1 MYCLYAVQSE
11 KRSENGNLDSERLSW
26 KTAMVLAASENT
38 YGDTGDFCVIP
49 RAKNIYARGMELDKY
64 IAKIKL
70 GKYIK
75 RMYYDLT
82 KGKISKNL
90 ILFALPMMAGNLMQ
104 QFYNIADTLIV
115 GRVVGKNALA
125 AVGSA
130 YTLMTFLTSIFLG
143 LSMGAGAL
151 FSIYKGKNDKHAL
164 RVAVAH
170 AFVLIMAVTVF
181 VNVLVYV
188 CMHPILWFLRVPQEV
203 MEGMRQYLVII
214 CVGLLASSLY
224 NFFACLL
231 RALGN
236 STVPLVFLAVSSV
249 LNIGLDLLFV
259 VSFHWG
265 IRGAAAATV
274 ISQYIAGIGILL
286 YVVLQQR
293 CAAGETMEPWESQQK
308 GMLRDG
314 FDPVIMKKILTL
326 SSLTCLQQSV
336 MNFGILM
343 VQGLVNSFGATT
355 MAAFAAAV
363 KIDTF
368 AYLPVQDFG
377 NAYSTFVAQNYG
389 AKDYGRIQKG
399 TKEAFAVSIVFSIII
414 SILVCTFAAPLMQ
427 IFVKAQETA
436 VIACGVQYLRIEGS
450 FYCGIGCLF
459 LLYGY
464 YRAINKAQMSV
475 VLTVIS
481 LGLRVV
487 LAYILS
493 VPLKAPGIWVAIVNH
508 KNLKEI

>member
-1 MYCLYAVQSE
+1 
-11 KRSENGNLDSERLSW
+11 
-26 KTAMVLAASENT
+26 
-38 YGDTGDFCVIP
+38 
-49 RAKNIYARGMELDKY
+49 
-64 IAKIKL
+64 
-70 GKYIK
+70 
-75 RMYYDLT
+75 MYYDLT

-90 ILFALPMMAGNLMQ
+90 ILFALSMMAGNLMQ

-143 LSMGAGAL
+143 LSMGAGVL

-170 AFVLIMAVTVF
+170 AFVLIMAVMVF

-203 MEGMRQYLVII
+203 MEEM
-214 CVGLLASSLY
+214 
-224 NFFACLL
+224 
-231 RALGN
+231 
-236 STVPLVFLAVSSV
+236 
-249 LNIGLDLLFV
+249 
-259 VSFHWG
+259 
-265 IRGAAAATV
+265 
-274 ISQYIAGIGILL
+274 
-286 YVVLQQR
+286 
-293 CAAGETMEPWESQQK
+293 
-308 GMLRDG
+308 
-314 FDPVIMKKILTL
+314 
-326 SSLTCLQQSV
+326 QQSV

-389 AKDYGRIQKG
+389 VKDYGRIQKG
-399 TKEAFAVSIVFSIII
+399 TKEAFAISIVFSIII
-414 SILVCTFAAPLMQ
+414 SILVCTFAASLME

>member
-1 MYCLYAVQSE
+1 M
-11 KRSENGNLDSERLSW
+11 
-26 KTAMVLAASENT
+26 
-38 YGDTGDFCVIP
+38 
-49 RAKNIYARGMELDKY
+49 
-64 IAKIKL
+64 
-70 GKYIK
+70 
-75 RMYYDLT
+75 
-82 KGKISKNL
+82 
-90 ILFALPMMAGNLMQ
+90 
-104 QFYNIADTLIV
+104 
-115 GRVVGKNALA
+115 
-125 AVGSA
+125 
-130 YTLMTFLTSIFLG
+130 
-143 LSMGAGAL
+143 
-151 FSIYKGKNDKHAL
+151 
-164 RVAVAH
+164 AH
-170 AFVLIMAVTVF
+170 AFVLIMAVMVF

-203 MEGMRQYLVII
+203 MEEM
-214 CVGLLASSLY
+214 
-224 NFFACLL
+224 
-231 RALGN
+231 
-236 STVPLVFLAVSSV
+236 
-249 LNIGLDLLFV
+249 
-259 VSFHWG
+259 
-265 IRGAAAATV
+265 
-274 ISQYIAGIGILL
+274 
-286 YVVLQQR
+286 
-293 CAAGETMEPWESQQK
+293 
-308 GMLRDG
+308 
-314 FDPVIMKKILTL
+314 
-326 SSLTCLQQSV
+326 QQSV

-389 AKDYGRIQKG
+389 VKDYGRIQKG
-399 TKEAFAVSIVFSIII
+399 TKEAFAISIVFSIII
-414 SILVCTFAAPLMQ
+414 SILVCTFAASLME

-475 VLTVIS
+475 VFTVIS